1 MEDSRFYSQHDLPS
15 KRSANLVKSFDV
27 PPSLV
32 RGLKCE
38 SAHEALEFDFVV
50 IPAFPSR
57 YAISHQFL
65 KLTIGFS
72 FACSRISS
80 LETMG
85 IACLKP
91 EIHL

>member
-32 RGLKCE
+32 RGLKWE
-38 SAHEALEFDFVV
+38 SAHETMEFDFVG
-50 IPAFPSR
+50 IPAFPRS

-65 KLTIGFS
+65 KLTIDFS
-72 FACSRISS
+72 FSCSKLSS
-80 LETMG
+80 LETMS
-85 IACLKP
+85 IAFLKP
-91 EIHL
+91 TIHL